1 MEDTSEDTCSTLR
14 LSDKSGT
21 FNDMGKVTCLPWE
34 RNRRFLFSRRRNT
47 GMHGGFKPCTD
58 SSQLVARIECKFP
71 GFPSFSLSPG
81 QDSTQTSF
89 CFSPKTSQSR
99 RCRNF
104 PPDQHVQAI
113 NITEVLRAMNRVQNP
128 ESSLLESSP
137 IINTMA
143 PDGKACF
150 LQALP
155 RELLLTICE
164 EVFGDEYDRDTGSL
178 ARMARTCR
186 FLNRVATPMLYRD
199 IRHPEC
205 RLDPT
210 NPNDIGIDN
219 LAVFEKNLHLF
230 LALHNNPAL
239 GPTIRAMRVA
249 PPYLHAEFPPYYT
262 SLTLN
267 NLKVYRTEISKLF
280 DIDPRSSTN
289 TTTCCRP
296 WG

>member
-1 MEDTSEDTCSTLR
+1 MDR
-14 LSDKSGT
+14 L
-21 FNDMGKVTCLPWE
+21 
-34 RNRRFLFSRRRNT
+34 
-47 GMHGGFKPCTD
+47 
-58 SSQLVARIECKFP
+58 
-71 GFPSFSLSPG
+71 
-81 QDSTQTSF
+81 
-89 CFSPKTSQSR
+89 
-99 RCRNF
+99 
-104 PPDQHVQAI
+104 
-113 NITEVLRAMNRVQNP
+113 QNP
-128 ESSLLESSP
+128 ESSLLESSA
-137 IINTMA
+137 IIKTMA
-143 PDGKACF
+143 LDGKACF
-150 LQALP
+150 LQAFP

-239 GPTIRAMRVA
+239 GPTIRAMQLT
-249 PPYLHAEFPPYYT
+249 PPCLHAEFPPYYT

-267 NLKVYRTEISKLF
+267 KLKVYRTAISKLL
-280 DIDPRSSTN
+280 DIDPRMVDKYGNMLPAMGLVCSAPRLRTLTLAEYSAFGN
-289 TTTCCRP
+289 TEFLLNRHNGRISGPKMTLPNLTKLTIHSPVAEISRSIS
-296 WG
+296 